1 MSIKIK
7 TLNLLGK
14 YDFSKNVGDVLRS
27 LKIEIG
33 KADADF
39 DELEIFNEVIGRKVI
54 TRIKIVL
61 FGVEYF
67 FKKSSLV
74 RRDERFGA
82 EVNRLV
88 KKNLYRLLIYNL
100 GLDEVPYGILHGVRP
115 TKIIQR
121 WLREGYGVTS
131 QGVIDRDKICRRI
144 CSDFLTERDKAELL
158 TEVALRQLPIIRSGE
173 KKIGVYVGIP
183 FCKTRCLYCSFP
195 SNVLP
200 SEEIIAKFMA
210 TLTRDIEAAADAIN
224 RYGLEV
230 QTIYIGGGTP
240 SALPENF
247 FAEMIETVHKNFYGA
262 GVEEFT
268 VECGRPDTIT
278 AEKIS
283 VMKNFNVTRVSVN
296 PQTMHQKTLDIIGR
310 QHTVEDVTRAFNEL
324 RAAGDWKINTDLII
338 GLPGERLADF
348 KETLKKILELKP
360 DDVTVHALAIKRG
373 SKLQTR
379 LADELNRLEDFD
391 LPEDKEVRK
400 MADCAEKI
408 LRGEKFFPYYLY
420 RQGYMSGQ
428 IENVGWCTRGAEGI
442 YNIQIMGERQTILGI
457 GAAASTK
464 VPDHA
469 AWKIRT
475 AFNAKDL
482 KTYMQD
488 LERYIAQRE
497 KILAQVYGGGIDCGI
512 RDARRDD

>member
-7 TLNLLGK
+7 KLSLLGK
-14 YDFSKNVGDVLRS
+14 YDFSKDVGDVLRS
-27 LKIEIG
+27 LKIEVD
-33 KADADF
+33 KEAEF
-39 DELEIFNEVIGRKVI
+39 DELEIFNEIVGKKVI
-54 TRIKIVL
+54 TRIKIVF
-61 FGVEYF
+61 FGIEYF

-74 RRDERFGA
+74 RPDERFGA
-82 EVNRLV
+82 EANRLV
-88 KKNLYRLLIYNL
+88 KKNLYLLLINNL
-100 GLDEVPYGILHGVRP
+100 VLDEVPYGILHGVRP
-115 TKIIQR
+115 AKIIQR

-131 QGVIDRDKICRRI
+131 QGVIDRDKISRRI

-158 TEVALRQLPIIRSGE
+158 TEVALRQLPIINRGE
-173 KKIGVYVGIP
+173 KKIGIYIGIP

-195 SNVLP
+195 SFVLP
-200 SEEIIAKFMA
+200 AENVIAEFMA
-210 TLTRDIEAAADAIN
+210 ALIRDIEAAADAIN
-224 RYGLEV
+224 RYALEV

-240 SALPENF
+240 SALPEKF

-296 PQTMHQKTLDIIGR
+296 PQTMHQRTLDIIGR
-310 QHTVEDVTRAFNEL
+310 QHTVEDVIRAFNEL
-324 RAAGDWKINTDLII
+324 RAANDWKINTDLII
-338 GLPGERLADF
+338 GLPGERLKDF
-348 KETLKKILELKP
+348 KETLKEILALKP
-360 DDVTVHALAIKRG
+360 DDVTIHALSIKRG
-373 SKLQTR
+373 SKLQTN

-391 LPEDKEVRK
+391 LPEDLEVRR
-400 MADCAEKI
+400 MAGYAEKI
-408 LRGEKFFPYYLY
+408 LRDEKFFPYYLY

-428 IENVGWCTRGAEGI
+428 IENVGWCRKGAEGI
-442 YNIQIMGERQTILGI
+442 YNVQIMGERQTILGI

-464 VPDHA
+464 IPDNA

-482 KTYMQD
+482 KTYMND
-488 LERYIAQRE
+488 LEKYIARRE
-497 KILAQVYGGGIDCGI
+497 KILAEVYGGGINDGI
-512 RDARRDD
+512 RDTGRDD